1 MGEGVS
7 GPHGVSQ
14 TNSTPGRKA
23 VGASAPSPAHL
34 PCCFWS
40 HSNLTP
46 SSFSLV
52 SISVIAGCVSP
63 PSCVVSGS
71 SIEMI
76 GRRCTT
82 ARYIS
87 FVEFFLQK

>member
-1 MGEGVS
+1 M
-7 GPHGVSQ
+7 
-14 TNSTPGRKA
+14 
-23 VGASAPSPAHL
+23 
-34 PCCFWS
+34 
-40 HSNLTP
+40 
-46 SSFSLV
+46 